1 MDRKIGCKSLA
12 RTIERIKPKIA
23 CFGHIYEQTNV
34 KLIDK
39 TWYVNCSV
47 GAEYYEE
54 LNPWNFEW
62 DFDKNIINHQK

>member
-23 CFGHIYEQTNV
+23 CFGHIHEQTNV

-54 LNPWNFEW
+54 LNPW
-62 DFDKNIINHQK
+62 DFDKNMINLQK